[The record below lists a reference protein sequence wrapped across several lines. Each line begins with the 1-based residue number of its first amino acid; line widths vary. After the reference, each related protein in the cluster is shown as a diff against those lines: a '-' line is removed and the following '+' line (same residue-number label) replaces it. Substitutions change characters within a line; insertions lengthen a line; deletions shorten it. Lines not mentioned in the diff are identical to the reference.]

1 MNQRE
6 ESQVSEKLAVVDPL
20 SSTFSSNGVECI
32 DIFGKGVI
40 YDEHCSR
47 GRLSDSVNRF
57 VARKSLIE
65 VYRRKQEIILDLVD
79 RIFGWGGG
87 KRKKGGNLGHISRE
101 ERVKTSN
108 AEDVCFL
115 LLNQAS
121 KLSKLTIILS
131 YTSKRISGLRVEQF
145 SCRPIVSIEPRDL
158 RDFKSS

>member
-108 AEDVCFL
+108 AEDVLFL
-115 LLNQAS
+115 
-121 KLSKLTIILS
+121 I
-131 YTSKRISGLRVEQF
+131 
-145 SCRPIVSIEPRDL
+145 IEPS
-158 RDFKSS
+158 K